1 MTGLTLVTAVLLA
14 LAIDH
19 RLGEPPVRWHPV
31 VWIGNYL
38 SAAGTWLQRHAQQDP
53 QRRDYRA
60 LLLGSMVWLAG
71 AVLVSVVAWALQS
84 ALLMLPWWAAALG
97 LGVLLK
103 PLLAWAMLKREVLSV
118 ENALAQSLATGR
130 ERLSWLVSRDVT
142 VLNGSQVRESAIET
156 LAENFSDSVVAPLF
170 WFVLLGLP
178 GAALYRFANTADAMW
193 GYPGVYKGR
202 NWAWAGKWAARADD
216 VLNWVPAR
224 ITAGLLLLASGVKGL
239 RVAVQLPQEAGRTAS
254 PNSGW
259 PMAAMA
265 LVLGV
270 GLHKPGVYGL
280 NPQGRAPAAA
290 DTHAAV
296 RTGNLALVLLLLS
309 LMVMALVG
317 LAWHSVL
324 AGLSV
329 GGVASGGMRA

>member
-1 MTGLTLVTAVLLA
+1 
-14 LAIDH
+14 
-19 RLGEPPVRWHPV
+19 
-31 VWIGNYL
+31 
-38 SAAGTWLQRHAQQDP
+38 
-53 QRRDYRA
+53 
-60 LLLGSMVWLAG
+60 
-71 AVLVSVVAWALQS
+71 
-84 ALLMLPWWAAALG
+84 
-97 LGVLLK
+97 
-103 PLLAWAMLKREVLSV
+103 
-118 ENALAQSLATGR
+118 
-130 ERLSWLVSRDVT
+130 
-142 VLNGSQVRESAIET
+142 
-156 LAENFSDSVVAPLF
+156 
-170 WFVLLGLP
+170 
-178 GAALYRFANTADAMW
+178 
-193 GYPGVYKGR
+193 
-202 NWAWAGKWAARADD
+202 

-296 RTGNLALVLLLLS
+296 RTGNQALVLLLLS
-309 LMVMALVG
+309 LMAMALVG

-329 GGVASGGMRA
+329 GGVASGGVRP